1 MAKIAVVRDQYYK
14 IDRIVTTEQY
24 DVEDMRGFRKGRD
37 KVLISAYSGDLREV
51 LCAHKHFRKHHPIS
65 NDGMVDIN
73 AKKLFYHNAYN
84 YVDELNKSWHARR
97 QRRVAEAMA
106 S

>member
-14 IDRIVTTEQY
+14 IDRVVTTEKY

-51 LCAHKHFRKHHPIS
+51 LCAHKHFRKSHPKS
-65 NDGMVDIN
+65 NDGMDN
-73 AKKLFYHNAYN
+73 QAKYLFNQNAYN
-84 YVDELNKSWHARR
+84 YVDELNKTWHAQRQSTSRR
-97 QRRVAEAMA
+97 RRAA
-106 S
+106 